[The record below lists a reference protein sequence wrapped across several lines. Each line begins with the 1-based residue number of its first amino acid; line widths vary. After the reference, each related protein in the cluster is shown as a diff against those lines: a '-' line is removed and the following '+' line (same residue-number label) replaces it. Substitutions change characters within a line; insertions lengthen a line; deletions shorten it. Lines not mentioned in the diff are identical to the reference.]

1 MTRLAMLAA
10 SFAIICSLSGGQVQ
24 SAPISFSSSLAA
36 SPSTQQI
43 AWRGCEFWQAKCAV
57 RWGPGT
63 WRFGRCLYRHGC
75 WGQPLP
81 QPPPPPK

>member
-10 SFAIICSLSGGQVQ
+10 SFAIICSLSGVQVQ
-24 SAPISFSSSLAA
+24 SAPISFSSGLAG
-36 SPSTQQI
+36 SPLTQQI

-63 WRFGRCLYRHGC
+63 WQFGRCLYRHGC
-75 WGQPLP
+75 
-81 QPPPPPK
+81 